1 MSQSRLFDYNTSFS
15 VIRTNPKLTGN
26 FKISV
31 DSQGGVWFNS
41 MDVNNT
47 LSNDAFKK
55 YTVTG
60 ENSYASDVS
69 TFFSNG
75 KISNDII
82 FQVGKF
88 SNGETQPAQYF
99 SDQYDFFY
107 ASGASALIDKNYPED
122 FSYFAPLWI
131 KNEIPD
137 FFVIFKL
144 DDPMDYP
151 YSLNVTQIEPNKS
164 YKVIADYD
172 TAEEFKISYGK
183 NPSGSDIYYY
193 DGQIFKGNTNNS
205 TYTIISGTGKV
216 AVYAEL
222 ENLPLVDDV
231 SSTFKNKILNKAT
244 AIKTFDLRENTK
256 IGKYIRSIFNNKQF
270 SNSPLEIS
278 WGYNSYTYYK
288 GVSVSDG
295 VYTRKGELLNQYL
308 SSSKSDPMIDL
319 EDYVTSGFSRNGI
332 VCPNLLNLEFFFDD
346 DDSDLYTINRYVG
359 MYVSRNDIATL
370 RTNGKFFYEYRNLE
384 GNENTPIPS
393 RDNVGYYYNNNSY
406 ELGAT
411 SGIRLFYENATG
423 FLPGSDNVN
432 LLDPNKL
439 FYLTDKNDNFYNLKR
454 TEDYQVYGGSNPKYS
469 YGPFNYTTGEFSATG
484 STGATSGSLVIQNKT
499 IDLLKFTGSDDKL
512 VTIKGDL
519 PLGAGKAYTEIE
531 FLQAYDK
538 NTPLTIKL
546 YWPNGSRKDG
556 SRRYDLISSADYS
569 SMMIWTGGSY
579 YSTGNSYYFNAS
591 TGTTNEI
598 ALALYS
604 VLGDIDIS
612 TMDYGNSGQ
621 STIIRVKNSGLY
633 GNNTYSVSVFD
644 NYANFTSKYKGAWDN
659 MTTYLEN
666 DIVLYDDIY
675 YSASSWIGPTGGN
688 QFTTSP
694 NLSNT
699 WIEYSTFEY
708 PGYVK
713 VNGTDVS
720 ELTENVKFIGGTVNK
735 NNRIVFD
742 SKYSNQV
749 LPGYYIK
756 TESGFSMID
765 SVNKYVDDP
774 KIDPITRKIVGFN
787 DFQYKLVLNLS
798 DIYSQINLG
807 SDSSFNVYDSASLN
821 IGVFTFF
828 DTKEFNFDFWS
839 SDYSYSPI
847 PETYKYFQ
855 IKPDT
860 DNVIEPNI
868 PYFVKRGQISY
879 GGTGNIYNEGNL
891 FYGVTGYT
899 SFKISDPSLN
909 LSSSNAAVNVIASRT
924 ASSGNVVVFPAQYS
938 DVLYTSPS
946 AAYSSIGYT
955 RDLESFNGFIG
966 IQGILLDPKNVSPTK
981 EEVFY
986 YGKINTEY
994 EYLRENYTVQR
1005 ANISRIVPYINKWGS
1020 SLGTDSRGNR
1030 YRLNS
1035 SPAFSPTNFSPSFER
1050 ITPDPKYLTHE
1061 LFLLEQPPRYFPK
1074 EFMNDQ
1080 NSYLPHRIDLDKA
1093 KSADPNDALYL
1104 SSYFTVEPSDYDSE
1118 FRDISFYTK
1127 ELFTP
1132 LVYSEASG
1140 YYETIFRGCKIVLK
1154 KRSDTYFDGSVE
1166 SDRYIKYYRGYEDY
1180 KFSAILRAI
1189 PEDNSIIQPPV
1200 KYQVIE
1206 NDQQKFILFVCD
1218 VVIKDQKAF
1227 DLGYTGGTGGNP
1239 ILDYTLLYTLNDK
1252 EKIKYPL
1259 ASSQKFYSIDDIKLS
1274 AALDLSLVSGSVV
1287 NTTRATGIINIVKNP
1302 DYDTDLRDEIHTIY
1316 VPNPDGATG
1325 GLSSTGAGSFS
1336 VSPISSTYPWPTGVG
1351 PNFVE
1356 FGKVATGSSY
1366 LFTIPFSTSS
1376 PVTVPVGPSSIYKSK
1391 PVVQIGG
1398 GSNYYKG
1405 ILSRCS
1411 ASYIADKFN
1420 RSSPYIKYQTYEWDS
1435 SSESTILVSDGFE
1448 LYFEK
1453 PTKITKPSGSLV
1465 VRDYSGPQILK
1476 GARVETGYSI
1486 KNPDP
1491 GLPSILTRYSGAYE
1505 PIFRKVIHFD
1515 RDKSDTI
1522 VGSNSID
1529 LSFRNCNF
1537 APDKA
1542 YFGISRNLSY
1552 TKVSEGSNILAAA
1565 SSYPQGPVYP
1575 LIGLTP
1581 IAKKDFNIFSSSW
1594 DPGYYNRYIST
1605 GKGSPVAG
1613 TRAMK
1618 EYKTFF
1624 GSKVMQTPDPIQAN
1638 NYITL
1643 EISRTTGSRNTKI
1656 INATIDSYI
1665 KSVQEISK
1673 SNSATGIGSVGPY
1686 LSGVDYNKLDLK
1698 IFTNAEVI
1706 WQNFPDEGKIK
1717 GIIRVD
1723 RILRRYLLNSGVKK
1737 VFIDNMIS
1745 QFGVG
1750 DPLSINDDINTY
1762 IDVNVAPIYRGDEFD
1777 LYVKKTANTVIP
1789 DLEIVRG
1796 DLFPSDR
1803 YRMEYFIDSNYKL
1816 TPITNLIYEFEYST
1830 EVGFYYSLMF
1840 NIRIAKI

>member
-1 MSQSRLFDYNTSFS
+1 MSQSRLFDYNSSFA
-15 VIRTNPKLTGN
+15 VIRTNPKLNGN
-26 FKISV
+26 FKISI

-47 LSNDAFKK
+47 LSSDAFKK
-55 YTVTG
+55 YVVTG
-60 ENSYASDVS
+60 ENSYASDIS

-75 KISNDII
+75 NISSDII

-88 SNGETQPAQYF
+88 TNGEKEPAQYF

-144 DDPMDYP
+144 DDPLDYP
-151 YSLNVTQIEPNKS
+151 YSTNVTTIDSTKK
-164 YKVIADYD
+164 YKIIADYD
-172 TAEEFKISYGK
+172 TTTEFKISYGK
-183 NPSGSDIYYY
+183 DSSGNDTYYY
-193 DGQIFKGNTNNS
+193 DGQIFQGDTNNQ

-222 ENLPLVDDV
+222 ENLPLVNDV

-270 SNSPLEIS
+270 SNSPLEVS

-288 GVSVSDG
+288 GASVSDG

-308 SSSKSDPMIDL
+308 SSSKSDPMIDF

-332 VCPNLLNLEFFFDD
+332 ICPNLLNLEFFFDD

-359 MYVSRNDIATL
+359 MYVSRNDIASI
-370 RTNGKFFYEYRNLE
+370 RTNGEFFYEYRNLE
-384 GNENTPIPS
+384 GNENYPIPS
-393 RDNVGYYYNNNSY
+393 RDNVGYYYNNNPY
-406 ELGAT
+406 EIGAT

-439 FYLTDKNDNFYNLKR
+439 FYLTDKNDNFYSLKR
-454 TEDYQVYGGSNPKYS
+454 TEDYSIYGGSEPKYS
-469 YGPFNYTTGEFSATG
+469 YGPFDYSSGEFSATG

-499 IDLLKFTGSDDKL
+499 VDLLNFTGSDDKL

-531 FLQAYDK
+531 FLQPYD
-538 NTPLTIKL
+538 NNLPLTFKL

-591 TGTTNEI
+591 TGTLDEI
-598 ALALYS
+598 ALALTS
-604 VLGDIDIS
+604 VLSDIDSS
-612 TMDYGNSGQ
+612 TMDYGNS
-621 STIIRVKNSGLY
+621 SESSIIRVKNSGLY
-633 GNNTYSVSVFD
+633 GNNSYSISIFD
-644 NYANFTSKYKGAWDN
+644 DYDEFSKKYKGSWDN
-659 MTTYLEN
+659 KTNYSADE
-666 DIVLYDDIY
+666 IVLYNDTY
-675 YSASSWIGPTGGN
+675 YSTSIWVGPTGGN

-694 NLSNT
+694 DSNNI
-699 WIEYSTFEY
+699 WAEYSTFSY

-713 VNGTDVS
+713 INGTDVS
-720 ELTENVKFIGGTVNK
+720 ELKKNVNFIGGTVNK

-774 KIDPITRKIVGFN
+774 KIDPVTRKVIGFN
-787 DFQYKLVLNLS
+787 DFQYKLVLNLQ

-839 SDYSYSPI
+839 SDYSYSPN

-855 IKPDT
+855 IEFNT
-860 DNVIEPNI
+860 ENLIEPNI
-868 PYFVKRGQISY
+868 PYFVKKGQISY
-879 GGTGNIYNEGNL
+879 GGTGNIYNAGNL
-891 FYGVTGYT
+891 FYGVTGST
-899 SFKISDPSLN
+899 SFSVSDPSLN
-909 LSSSNAAVNVIASRT
+909 LSTSSAALNIIQSRT
-924 ASSGNVVVFPAQYS
+924 STSGNIVVFPSQYS
-938 DVLYTSPS
+938 DVLYSSSTST
-946 AAYSSIGYT
+946 YSSIGYT
-955 RDLESFNGFIG
+955 RDLEAFNGFIG
-966 IQGILLDPKNVSPTK
+966 IQGILLDPKNVDQTK

-986 YGKINTEY
+986 YGKLSSEY
-994 EYLRENYTVQR
+994 EYLRENYTTER
-1005 ANISRIVPYINKWGS
+1005 ANISRIVPYISKWGS

-1035 SPAFSPTNFSPSFER
+1035 SPAFSPTNFSPSFEK
-1050 ITPDPKYLTHE
+1050 ISPDPKYLTHE
-1061 LFLLEQPPRYFPK
+1061 WFLLEQPPRYFPK

-1080 NSYLPHRIDLDKA
+1080 NSYLPHKINLDKA
-1093 KSADPNDALYL
+1093 RSANPDDALYL
-1104 SSYFTVEPSDYDSE
+1104 SSYFTVEPSDYDAE
-1118 FRDISFYTK
+1118 FSDNTYYTK

-1140 YYETIFRGCKIVLK
+1140 YYETIFRGSKVVLK

-1189 PEDNSIIQPPV
+1189 PEDNSVIQSPV
-1200 KYQVIE
+1200 KYHVIE

-1218 VVIKDQKAF
+1218 VVVKDQKAF

-1252 EKIKYPL
+1252 EKIRYPL
-1259 ASSQKFYSIDDIKLS
+1259 VSSQKFYSIDDIKLS
-1274 AALDLSLVSGSVV
+1274 AALNLSLASGSVV
-1287 NTTRATGIINIVKNP
+1287 NTTRTTGVINVIKNP
-1302 DYDTDLRDEIHTIY
+1302 EYDTDLREEIHTTY
-1316 VPNPDGATG
+1316 VSNPDGATG
-1325 GLSSTGAGSFS
+1325 GPSSTGTGSFS
-1336 VSPISSTYPWPTGVG
+1336 VSSISTTYPWPTGVG
-1351 PNFVE
+1351 PSFVE

-1366 LFTIPFSTSS
+1366 LFTVPFSTSS
-1376 PVTVPVGPSSIYKSK
+1376 PVTVPVGPSSIYGGK
-1391 PVVQIGG
+1391 PVTQIGG

-1405 ILSRCS
+1405 LLSRCS
-1411 ASYIADKFN
+1411 LSYIADKFN
-1420 RSSPYIKYQTYEWDS
+1420 RSSVYINYSTYEWNP
-1435 SSESTILVSDGFE
+1435 SSEITVTLNNGFE
-1448 LYFEK
+1448 LYFER
-1453 PTKITKPSGSLV
+1453 PTKITKPSGSRV
-1465 VRDYSGPQILK
+1465 IRDYNGPQTLK
-1476 GARVETGYSI
+1476 GARVETGYNIQSL
-1486 KNPDP
+1486 DP
-1491 GLPSILTRYSGAYE
+1491 ALPSILTRYSGEYE

-1515 RDKSDTI
+1515 RDKTDTL

-1537 APDKA
+1537 APDKE

-1565 SSYPQGPVYP
+1565 SAYPEGPVYP

-1581 IAKKDFNIFSSSW
+1581 IAKKDFNLFSSSW

-1605 GKGSPVAG
+1605 NSGSPVAG
-1613 TRAMK
+1613 TRGMK

-1624 GSKVMQTPDPIQAN
+1624 GSKVMQTPDPVQAN

-1643 EISRTTGSRNTKI
+1643 EISRTTGSRNVKTL
-1656 INATIDSYI
+1656 NATIDSYI

-1673 SNSATGIGSVGPY
+1673 SNSGTGIGSVGPY
-1686 LSGVDYNKLDLK
+1686 LSGVDFDKMDLK
-1698 IFTNAEVI
+1698 VFPNAEVI
-1706 WQNFPDEGKIK
+1706 WQSFPDQGKIK

-1723 RILRRYLLNSGVKK
+1723 RILRRYLLNSGIKK

-1750 DPLSINDDINTY
+1750 DPLSINDDVNTY
-1762 IDVNVAPIYRGDEFD
+1762 IDLNVAPIYRGDVFD
-1777 LYVKKTANTVIP
+1777 LYVKKVANSVVP
-1789 DLEIVRG
+1789 NSEIVRG
-1796 DLFPSDR
+1796 DLFASDR
-1803 YRMEYFIDSNYKL
+1803 YKLEYFIDSNYKL
-1816 TPITNLIYEFEYST
+1816 TPITNLIYGFEYST